1 MITLDFET
9 FYDKDFSLTKLTTEE
24 YVRDERFEVIGVSV
38 KVNDGPAEW
47 FSGTHEE
54 TKQWLEGFD
63 WGNHFA
69 LAHNAMFDAAI
80 MTWRFGIRPKAWLD
94 TLSMARAILGPNVS
108 VSLAKLAPH
117 FGLGEKGVE
126 VDDAKGLRRLD
137 FAPEQLY
144 QYGKYCCNDVE
155 LTYALFKVLDASF
168 PVKEKRLI
176 DLTIRMFS
184 DPVLVLDV
192 PRLQSHLA
200 EVQERK
206 RKLFEEANITPETL
220 NSNKKFAAL
229 LESFGVNPPMKIS
242 PTTEKPTYAFAKSD
256 EEFTALLDHPD
267 ERVQAVVAARIGAK
281 STLEES
287 RTERFISIAGHTEE
301 HFLPIPLKYYA
312 AHTGRWGGSDS
323 VNLQNLPSRGEQA
336 GKLKRC
342 ITAPEGHV
350 IIDCDSSQI
359 EARVLAWLA
368 GQEDLLE
375 RFANKADVYKYMAS
389 MIYGKPVEEITD
401 DERFIGKTTVLG
413 AGYGM
418 GAVKFQAQLLTMG
431 KSLDI
436 DTCKFIIKMY
446 RQANRNIAS
455 WWNGLTMLLEYMVA
469 GRAVDR
475 MDVPRVLELSPL
487 TGIKLPNNMYINY
500 PELRRD
506 TDGQYSYT
514 TRYGRNRIYGGKVAE
529 NLCQAVARCVIGDQM
544 LRVAQKYQVV
554 LTVHDAV
561 ACVARV
567 EERDEAMKYVHEC
580 MSWTPQWATGL
591 PLACEIGVGNSYGD
605 CSKKKSIEKWGLS

>member
-94 TLSMARAILGPNVS
+94 TLSMARAMLGPNVS

-192 PRLQSHLA
+192 PRLQSHLT

-267 ERVQAVVAARIGAK
+267 ERVQAIVAARIGAK

-455 WWNGLTMLLEYMVA
+455 WWNGLTILLEYMVA